1 VGVRVFTRHLDQSV
15 TSELRGNEAARR
27 DKAACDQVCVVPPPP
42 PKCADVYP
50 STKGA
55 SCYVKAV
62 LCSEA
67 FSFKYC
73 CRTQKDKCECP
84 PQGKKACSAG
94 LTCMS
99 GGPHANKCM
108 PPPPP
113 PAPAGRR
120 LASEPITRRRLR
132 KRRTHSAAQA
142 AHDMS
147 APFTAVGAG
156 AGFSVTRL
164 MPRSYEVLFVAL
176 ELGNPPVRTV
186 AMGGAAPAFGSFAH
200 AAATDEQA
208 AALNRASKRLLQLL
222 QVGSLELGSDVRVE
236 DLRITLAVDS
246 AGVSRNNA
254 K

>member
-1 VGVRVFTRHLDQSV
+1 
-15 TSELRGNEAARR
+15 
-27 DKAACDQVCVVPPPP
+27 
-42 PKCADVYP
+42 
-50 STKGA
+50 
-55 SCYVKAV
+55 
-62 LCSEA
+62 
-67 FSFKYC
+67 
-73 CRTQKDKCECP
+73 
-84 PQGKKACSAG
+84 
-94 LTCMS
+94 
-99 GGPHANKCM
+99 
-108 PPPPP
+108 
-113 PAPAGRR
+113 
-120 LASEPITRRRLR
+120 
-132 KRRTHSAAQA
+132 
-142 AHDMS
+142 
-147 APFTAVGAG
+147 
-156 AGFSVTRL
+156 VTRL